1 MKRQL
6 RRGLVGLIGGIVVLA
21 GIIMIP
27 YPGPGWLV
35 VFAGL
40 GILSTEFAWAQRV
53 LDFAKTKYDGWA
65 DWVARQA
72 FVVRASIWLFTA
84 AVVLVTIWLVN
95 GYGVIADIL
104 NIHWQWL
111 QSPLFLLHHP

>member
-1 MKRQL
+1 VKRQL
-6 RRGLVGLIGGIVVLA
+6 RRGLIGFIGGIVVVV

-40 GILSTEFAWAQRV
+40 SILATEFAWAQRV
-53 LDFAKTKYDGWA
+53 LDFAKSKYDA
-65 DWVARQA
+65 WVAWVSRQNLFMKA
-72 FVVRASIWLFTA
+72 LIWLFTT
-84 AVVLVTIWLVN
+84 VVVVVTIWLLN

-104 NIHWQWL
+104 NIDWHWL
-111 QSPLFLLHHP
+111 QSPFVH